1 MEGGCLTRLIS
12 STDTQDAR
20 QLRRTHAL
28 PRLYPPLYRTC
39 GVISHSTLI
48 PAAEVSFPLAVLDP
62 TSILCRCLR
71 PRAARFC
78 RFLVKHS
85 SERQGPTPA
94 PGLKC
99 PRVKAALFFLFKCN
113 VFVSLAA
120 FLYLISS
127 LISGS
132 AECCSGRDGGGA
144 GPARL
149 PASVPGGDLSESRT
163 ASPPSPSPGISAS
176 FSVQSGPGGVLDK
189 GPGEGCPGLPVPVQA
204 SVETHPSSAA

>member
-1 MEGGCLTRLIS
+1 MCALATSHLSDGGWLF
-12 STDTQDAR
+12 DKVNF
-20 QLRRTHAL
+20 LRRRSRRPTTA
-28 PRLYPPLYRTC
+28 PNARAARLYPPLYRTC

-99 PRVKAALFFLFKCN
+99 PRVNAALFFLFKCN

-120 FLYLISS
+120 FLYLVS
-127 LISGS
+127 
-132 AECCSGRDGGGA
+132 
-144 GPARL
+144 
-149 PASVPGGDLSESRT
+149 
-163 ASPPSPSPGISAS
+163 
-176 FSVQSGPGGVLDK
+176 
-189 GPGEGCPGLPVPVQA
+189 
-204 SVETHPSSAA
+204 